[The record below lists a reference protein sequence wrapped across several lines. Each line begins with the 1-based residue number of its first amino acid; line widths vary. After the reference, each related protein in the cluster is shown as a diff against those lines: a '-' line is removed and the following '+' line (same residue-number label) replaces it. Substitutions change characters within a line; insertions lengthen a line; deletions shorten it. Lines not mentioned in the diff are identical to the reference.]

1 MTKLLNEVDEYD
13 AKLAVVLDSKRQER
27 EEANAFVINFE
38 KKMHEIVSEKR
49 SDLEEKANDLR
60 ELTRVIKELHLLKV
74 CLKDSPNCL
83 RDPVSTLIHSKQAL
97 EDQQNEEQQWR
108 VTEIKSVEPKE
119 LKNVMTQL
127 KTFVNIHTNQ
137 SLKDFFDKF
146 TVPIYQRQLRLKHE
160 LDTQKY
166 EQSGLLEAIQVFEA
180 ELKQ

>member
-127 KTFVNIHTNQ
+127 KTF